1 MAAGCGA
8 GKFLALCLTVSVHF
22 LVSPDLFVV
31 GGEERGVY
39 VIGCV
44 CWKCVRGGGQLCNER
59 VCRINSDCKK
69 WAKRGRK
76 KGREKEE
83 ESVCVCVCVY
93 KISFLTK
100 KEIFS
105 LEPNVNRLVFVKS
118 EKSET
123 NASEL
128 STLS

>member
-1 MAAGCGA
+1 MYM
-8 GKFLALCLTVSVHF
+8 H
-22 LVSPDLFVV
+22 
-31 GGEERGVY
+31 
-39 VIGCV
+39 
-44 CWKCVRGGGQLCNER
+44 VRE
-59 VCRINSDCKK
+59 
-69 WAKRGRK
+69 
-76 KGREKEE
+76 
-83 ESVCVCVCVY
+83 CVCVCVY